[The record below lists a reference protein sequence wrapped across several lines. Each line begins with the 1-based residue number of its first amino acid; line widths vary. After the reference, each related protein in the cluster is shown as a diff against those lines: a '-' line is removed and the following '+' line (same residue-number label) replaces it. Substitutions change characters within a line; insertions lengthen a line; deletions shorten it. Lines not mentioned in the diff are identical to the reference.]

1 MECADFYRMKERG
14 SCVLNDDKLDLITK
28 IRPFLNF
35 IRRKGIK
42 SMFLAVDDL
51 WLYEYHKQEYDG
63 STKTVLSTIRF
74 IEQKQW

>member
-1 MECADFYRMKERG
+1 MECADFYRMNGKG
-14 SCVLNDDKLDLITK
+14 HCVIKGDTLDLITK

-35 IRRKGIK
+35 IKRKGMK
-42 SMFLAVDDL
+42 SLFLAVDDL

-63 STKTVLSTIRF
+63 STKVVLSTIRF